1 MLKKKG
7 GVSRHLV
14 QFEHILTECI
24 DAWIDEKVTEN
35 WTNECVNGTDFRVY
49 MEKYILN
56 LYKQFGVYWGK
67 EW

>member
-1 MLKKKG
+1 M
-7 GVSRHLV
+7 STHLV

-35 WTNECVNGTDFRVY
+35 WIKECVNGTDFRVY

-56 LYKQFGVYWGK
+56 
-67 EW
+67 